1 MGCFSAGWRKTSV
14 EILLLNDSG
23 FYPSM
28 FRPMTI
34 PEKKSKSPKPSAMRA
49 CLSMLLFFAPF
60 GCRDGGEL
68 EPKLKLADF
77 TSDGCSLFI
86 DGTFAKPELW
96 KECCLLHD
104 MAYWRGGT
112 EEERKQAD
120 LAFKACVEK
129 KTEDPILASL
139 MYEAVRAGGAPHFP
153 TWYRWG
159 YGWPIGRGY
168 KALTEEE
175 EKLADKKLEAYLS
188 QGK

>member
-1 MGCFSAGWRKTSV
+1 MTATQPSPRYEHRTPIWLLPAVLLALTGCQ
-14 EILLLNDSG
+14 
-23 FYPSM
+23 
-28 FRPMTI
+28 
-34 PEKKSKSPKPSAMRA
+34 
-49 CLSMLLFFAPF
+49 
-60 GCRDGGEL
+60 GGKEGVS
-68 EPKLKLADF
+68 ESRLADF
-77 TSDGCSLFI
+77 TSDGCSLFV
-86 DGTFAKPELW
+86 DGTFEKPELW

-129 KTEDPILASL
+129 KTGDAALANL

-168 KALTEEE
+168 KALTPEE
-175 EKLADKKLEAYLS
+175 EKLADEKLEAYRN
-188 QGK
+188 GTEEGNEE

>member
-1 MGCFSAGWRKTSV
+1 MRKIPTYPHKTYSGLLGLCLLWFMV
-14 EILLLNDSG
+14 VACGSQEIKIE
-23 FYPSM
+23 P
-28 FRPMTI
+28 P
-34 PEKKSKSPKPSAMRA
+34 
-49 CLSMLLFFAPF
+49 
-60 GCRDGGEL
+60 EL
-68 EPKLKLADF
+68 ELADF

-86 DGTFAKPELW
+86 DGTFENPELW

-129 KTEDPILASL
+129 KTEDPVLANL

-168 KALTEEE
+168 KALTPEEE
-175 EKLADKKLEAYLS
+175 QLVEQKLEAYRSLEKS
-188 QGK
+188 KE

>member
-1 MGCFSAGWRKTSV
+1 MSHSMTTSKNETMSISFSTMRTCV
-14 EILLLNDSG
+14 FLLVLLL
-23 FYPSM
+23 
-28 FRPMTI
+28 
-34 PEKKSKSPKPSAMRA
+34 
-49 CLSMLLFFAPF
+49 PF
-60 GCRDGGEL
+60 GCRQAQDLDPEL
-68 EPKLKLADF
+68 ELANF
-77 TSDGCSLFI
+77 TSDGCSMFI
-86 DGTFAKPELW
+86 DGTFEKPELW

-129 KTEDPILASL
+129 KTEDPVLANL

-168 KALTEEE
+168 KALTPEEE
-175 EKLADKKLEAYLS
+175 QLVEQKLEAYRSLEKS
-188 QGK
+188 KE

>member
-1 MGCFSAGWRKTSV
+1 MRKTTT
-14 EILLLNDSG
+14 
-23 FYPSM
+23 YP
-28 FRPMTI
+28 
-34 PEKKSKSPKPSAMRA
+34 KKTYS
-49 CLSMLLFFAPF
+49 CLSGLCFLGLLVG
-60 GCRDGGEL
+60 GCVSKEDKLDSTEL
-68 EPKLKLADF
+68 ELADF

-86 DGTFAKPELW
+86 DGTFENPELW

-129 KTEDPILASL
+129 KTGDPILANL

-159 YGWPIGRGY
+159 YGWPLGRGY
-168 KALTEEE
+168 QALTPEE
-175 EKLADKKLEAYLS
+175 EKLAEQKLKDYRP
-188 QGK
+188 QTK

>member
-1 MGCFSAGWRKTSV
+1 MTATQPSPRYEHRTPIWLLPAVLLALTGCQ
-14 EILLLNDSG
+14 
-23 FYPSM
+23 
-28 FRPMTI
+28 
-34 PEKKSKSPKPSAMRA
+34 
-49 CLSMLLFFAPF
+49 
-60 GCRDGGEL
+60 GGKEGVS
-68 EPKLKLADF
+68 ESRLADF
-77 TSDGCSLFI
+77 TSDGCSLFV
-86 DGTFAKPELW
+86 DGTFEKPELW

-129 KTEDPILASL
+129 KTGDAALANL

-168 KALTEEE
+168 KALTPEE
-175 EKLADKKLEAYLS
+175 EKLADEKLVAYHRKE
-188 QGK
+188 GRGNTR

>member
-1 MGCFSAGWRKTSV
+1 MPITKTKPERASGKFLPF
-14 EILLLNDSG
+14 LLLG
-23 FYPSM
+23 
-28 FRPMTI
+28 
-34 PEKKSKSPKPSAMRA
+34 
-49 CLSMLLFFAPF
+49 LLGSW
-60 GCRDGGEL
+60 GCQEVNVL
-68 EPKLKLADF
+68 NPKLELADF
-77 TSDGCSLFI
+77 TSDGCSMFI
-86 DGTFAKPELW
+86 DGTFEKPELW

-129 KTEDPILASL
+129 KTEDPLLANL
-139 MYEAVRAGGAPHFP
+139 MHEAVRAGGAPHFP

-168 KALTEEE
+168 KALSEEE
-175 EKLADKKLEAYLS
+175 GKLAEQKLEAYRS